1 MTTLTAPVSSADV
14 LSGLTSLDAIRTL
27 LRALPGP
34 DLTAQAAA
42 TAREPTLTKPP
53 GALGRLETLALWLA
67 GWQGRHPPQVE
78 TPRCVVFAGNHGVAA
93 LGVSAFPAAVTLQM
107 VLNFERGGAAVN
119 QLCRANG
126 VALEVVALDLDTP
139 TADFTQA
146 PAMTDAEFL
155 AAFRTGVEQGL
166 RPADLLCLGE
176 MGIANTTAAAALAL
190 ALFGGTAEDWTGP
203 GTGVHGAALSRKAE
217 VVAAGVAHHLPEA
230 TDALDLLRRLGG
242 RELAAMAGAVLGA
255 RLNRVPVVLDGF
267 ICTASAAVLQAIA
280 PGALDHCVIGHA
292 SQEPGH
298 RRMLDILGQKA
309 LLDLDLRLGEA
320 SGAVTA
326 VPILRAAAACH
337 AGMATF
343 AEAGVSDT

>member
-1 MTTLTAPVSSADV
+1 MTTLTAPVSSAAV
-14 LSGLTSLDAIRTL
+14 LSGLTSLDAIRAL
-27 LRALPGP
+27 LRALPGV
-34 DLTAQAAA
+34 DQAAQDA
-42 TAREPTLTKPP
+42 AAAREPTLTKPP
-53 GALGRLETLALWLA
+53 GALGRLESLALWLA

-93 LGVSAFPAAVTLQM
+93 LGVSAFPAAVTVQM

-146 PAMTDAEFL
+146 PAMEEAEFL
-155 AAFRTGVEQGL
+155 TAFRAGVDQGL

-176 MGIANTTAAAALAL
+176 MGIANTTSAAALAL

-217 VVAAGVAHHLPEA
+217 VVAAGAARHRPDA

-267 ICTASAAVLQAIA
+267 ICTAAAAVLHALV
-280 PGALDHCVIGHA
+280 PGALDHCVVGHA

-298 RRMLDILGQKA
+298 RRMLDTLGQKA

-343 AEAGVSDT
+343 AEAGVSDA